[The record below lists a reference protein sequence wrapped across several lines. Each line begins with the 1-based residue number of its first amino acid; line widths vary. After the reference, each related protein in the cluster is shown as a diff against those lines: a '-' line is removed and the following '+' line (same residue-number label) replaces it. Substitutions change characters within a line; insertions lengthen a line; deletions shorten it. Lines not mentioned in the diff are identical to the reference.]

1 MTMTTEYQMLIWT
14 MLLGLA
20 QLVIHVLAAIKVRGL
35 GWAFSPR
42 DAAMPRLEGVGGRL
56 DRAFYN
62 FLETFPFFAAAVLL
76 AGVLGVHSS
85 LTTLGAMLY
94 FWARVAYIPVYAFGL
109 PVLRTGIWAVSLV
122 GILLL
127 VVAVI

>member
-1 MTMTTEYQMLIWT
+1 MTTEYQMLIWS
-14 MLLGLA
+14 MLLGLV

-35 GWAFSPR
+35 AWAFSPR

-76 AGVLGVHSS
+76 AGSLGVHSS
-85 LTTLGAMLY
+85 LTSWGAMLY
-94 FWARVAYIPVYAFGL
+94 FWSRVVHLPLYALGL
-109 PVLRTGIWAVSLV
+109 PVLRTGIWTVSMV
-122 GILLL
+122 GIVLILVALL
-127 VVAVI
+127 

>member
-1 MTMTTEYQMLIWT
+1 MMTTEYQMLLWT
-14 MLLGLA
+14 LLLGLV

-62 FLETFPFFAAAVLL
+62 LLETLPFFAAAVLL
-76 AGVLGVHSS
+76 AGILGVHST
-85 LTTLGAMLY
+85 LTTWGAMLY
-94 FWARVAYIPVYAFGL
+94 FGARVAYIPIYALGV
-109 PVLRTGIWAVSLV
+109 PVLRTG
-122 GILLL
+122 
-127 VVAVI
+127 

>member
-1 MTMTTEYQMLIWT
+1 MTTEYQMLIWSVI
-14 MLLGLA
+14 LGLA

-42 DAAMPRLEGVGGRL
+42 DSEQAPLPGTGGRL

-76 AGVLGVHSS
+76 CGILGVHSA
-85 LTTLGAMLY
+85 LTTWGAMLY
-94 FWARVAYIPVYAFGL
+94 FWARVAYLPVYALGL
-109 PVLRTGIWAVSLV
+109 PVVRTGVWGVSVV
-122 GILLL
+122 GIVLML
-127 VVAVI
+127 VALF